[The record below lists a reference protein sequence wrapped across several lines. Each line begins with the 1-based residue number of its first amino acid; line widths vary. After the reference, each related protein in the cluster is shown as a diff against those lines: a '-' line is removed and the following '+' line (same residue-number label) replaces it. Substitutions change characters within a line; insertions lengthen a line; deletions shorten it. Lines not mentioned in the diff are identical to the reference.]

1 MFSFEFFEIFKN
13 TFFYKTPPDDWFCK
27 LLNGLSLTLTDTSFP
42 IISAELQSVSEQLTE
57 GGKNSH
63 EVEKLRRKLGIE
75 NEELQAALEE
85 AEAALEQEES
95 KLLKV
100 QLELTQFKQSTER
113 KMNEKDEEMEGL
125 RKNHARQL
133 EALQNTIDAEQKAK
147 SESQKQRKKQD
158 ADIADLE
165 ARLDVAERSSGDYL
179 KTIKKLQAQIKVVFD
194 PKQWASIWLKK
205 RLNTRV
211 FFSVFSR
218 I

>member
-1 MFSFEFFEIFKN
+1 MQN
-13 TFFYKTPPDDWFCK
+13 WW
-27 LLNGLSLTLTDTSFP
+27 SLTLTDTSFP
-42 IISAELQSVSEQLTE
+42 NISAELQSVSEQLTE
-57 GGKNSH
+57 GGKNSL
-63 EVEKLRRKLGIE
+63 EVEKLRRKLGLE

-113 KMNEKDEEMEGL
+113 KLNEKDEEVEAL

-147 SESQKQRKKQD
+147 SESQKERKKQD

-194 PKQWASIWLKK
+194 SKH
-205 RLNTRV
+205 RLN
-211 FFSVFSR
+211 SV
-218 I
+218 